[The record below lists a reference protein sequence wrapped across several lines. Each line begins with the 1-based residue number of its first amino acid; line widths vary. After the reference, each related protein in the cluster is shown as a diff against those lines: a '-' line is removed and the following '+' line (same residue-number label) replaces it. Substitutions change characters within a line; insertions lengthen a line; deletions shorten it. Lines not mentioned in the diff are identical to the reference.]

1 MKNDNLFDLEIC
13 ILNCSIQTLILFILS
28 AEILHL
34 PLKWKLDLLKTE
46 GNVFKDT
53 KNRELQN

>member
-1 MKNDNLFDLEIC
+1 MKNDLVDLEIC
-13 ILNCSIQTLILFILS
+13 ILNCSIQTLILLTLS

-34 PLKWKLDLLKTE
+34 PLKWKLDLRKTE

-53 KNRELQN
+53 KNREL